1 MKPPV
6 TDHPVLKQKLSPQ
19 LMTGL
24 LALIPLIAVG
34 IVWYAVRATVSRK
47 RLPSKKSQE
56 ELNVFLGDLKDDPSI
71 KNNLEQIQAISE
83 HEDDI
88 S

>member
-1 MKPPV
+1 MA
-6 TDHPVLKQKLSPQ
+6 
-19 LMTGL
+19 GL

-34 IVWYAVRATVSRK
+34 IVWYAVRSTVSRK

-56 ELNVFLGDLKDDPSI
+56 ELKLFLGDLKDDPSI
-71 KNNLEQIQAISE
+71 KNDLEQIQAISE